1 MMQLQV
7 ILLDV
12 NLCNIFV
19 QLQVQARENGTI
31 VLKISIPDAK
41 TGSPVSMPL
50 LNYTK

>member
-1 MMQLQV
+1 MMQLKA
-7 ILLDV
+7 IPLDA

-19 QLQVQARENGTI
+19 QLQVQAGINGTI

-41 TGSPVSMPL
+41 TGSPVSMPH